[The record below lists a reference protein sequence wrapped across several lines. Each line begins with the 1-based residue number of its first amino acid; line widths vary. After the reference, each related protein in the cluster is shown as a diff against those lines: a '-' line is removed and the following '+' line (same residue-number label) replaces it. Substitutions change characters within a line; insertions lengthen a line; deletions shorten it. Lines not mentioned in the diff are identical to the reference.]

1 MSTYLL
7 KRDGGSYYFR
17 RAIPTNLRPFIGGR
31 REWVKS
37 LGTKSRHEAKQ
48 RIPQLVIETDREL
61 NRALAMLNGKV
72 CADDGPFEQP
82 SIFIYRATEP
92 SPNALAGMPVRLLET
107 LEAYIQEQRIKPS
120 TASEWRSIIRKL
132 IAFVGHDDARRL
144 SVEELDRWRDMLLTE
159 TTKRGTLRD
168 PGTVKDKYLAAVRAT
183 LNWAVEKRLIP
194 ANIATKVAV
203 RVPRKA
209 LLRTRD
215 FNPDEVKA
223 ILSATLDG
231 PWNGVHEIK
240 ALSRRWIPWICAYTG
255 ARVNE
260 ISQIRYDDIYK
271 VGDVWV
277 FRITP
282 EAGTVKSNIS
292 RIIPIH
298 NHLIEQGVIDAL
310 KARDGAIFYDP
321 FRRRTKGSN
330 VRYCK
335 KVGENLRDWIR
346 SDIGI
351 TDPYVQPNHGWRH
364 TFKTLALEVGI
375 PERVADF
382 IQGHA
387 PRTVGQSYGSVSL
400 PVLVSAIS
408 KIPRYDVG

>member
-37 LGTKSRHEAKQ
+37 LGTKSRPEAKQ
-48 RIPQLVIETDREL
+48 RIPKLVIETDREL
-61 NRALAMLNGKV
+61 NRAAAMLNGRPSS
-72 CADDGPFEQP
+72 DDGPFEQP
-82 SIFIYRATEP
+82 SIFIYRAAEP
-92 SPNALAGMPVRLLET
+92 SPDAHVGVPVRLLDT

-120 TASEWRSIIRKL
+120 TASEWRSIIKKL
-132 IAFVGHDDARRL
+132 IAFVGHDDASRL
-144 SVEELDRWRDMLLTE
+144 NVEELDRWRDMLLTE

-194 ANIATKVAV
+194 ANVATKVAV

-231 PWNGVHEIK
+231 PWIGVPEIK

-260 ISQIRYDDIYK
+260 ISQIRNDDIYK

-298 NHLIEQGVIDAL
+298 NHLIEQGVIESL
-310 KARDGAIFYDP
+310 KARNGAIFYDP
-321 FRRRTKGSN
+321 FRRRNKDSN
-330 VRYCK
+330 IRYCK

-387 PRTVGQSYGSVSL
+387 PKTVGQSYGSVSL

-408 KIPRYDVG
+408 KIPRYEVE

>member
-17 RAIPTNLRPFIGGR
+17 RAIPANLRPFIGGR

-37 LGTKSRHEAKQ
+37 LGTKSRTEAKQ
-48 RIPQLVIETDREL
+48 RIPQLVIETDGEL
-61 NRALAMLNGKV
+61 NRAVAMLNGRA
-72 CADDGPFEQP
+72 CSDGGPTEQP
-82 SIFIYRATEP
+82 LMSIHRAAEP
-92 SPNALAGMPVRLLET
+92 SPDVLVGAPVHLLET

-120 TASEWRSIIRKL
+120 TASEWRSIMKKL
-132 IAFVGHDDARRL
+132 IAFVGHDDASRL

-183 LNWAVEKRLIP
+183 LNWAIEKRHLSE
-194 ANIATKVAV
+194 NVATKVTV

-223 ILSATLDG
+223 ILSATLSG
-231 PWNGVHEIK
+231 PWSGVNELK
-240 ALSRRWIPWICAYTG
+240 SLSRRWIPWICAYTG

-260 ISQIRYDDIYK
+260 ISQIRCDDIYK
-271 VGDVWV
+271 VDDVWV

-282 EAGTVKSNIS
+282 EAGTVKSNTT

-298 NHLIEQGVIDAL
+298 SHLIEQGIIDGL
-310 KARDGAIFYDP
+310 KKGNGPIFYDP
-321 FRRRTKGSN
+321 SRRRNTGSN
-330 VRYCK
+330 VRYSK
-335 KVGENLRDWIR
+335 KVGENIRNWIR
-346 SDIGI
+346 SDVGI
-351 TDPYVQPNHGWRH
+351 MDPNIQPNHGWRH

-382 IQGHA
+382 IQGHS

-400 PVLVSAIS
+400 HVLVSAIS
-408 KIPRYDVG
+408 KIPFYNID